1 MSFLINTPGGLAA
14 MRCLPLLER
23 LLLPCSLSMIFM
35 GDIVILPRNTVV
47 YFTNKADRGI
57 YDNIVLFDIID

>member
-1 MSFLINTPGGLAA
+1 
-14 MRCLPLLER
+14 
-23 LLLPCSLSMIFM
+23 LLPCSLSMIFM